1 MYGGLHSR
9 SFSKP
14 WNVTSNQE
22 LKSCSLSHRPGVLDI
37 LMKCSLIHSQLPTP
51 VWLSRHLGDALVTVP
66 DGRVVVDCRAPG
78 PRCPVLVNLGVPK
91 ALGLSMQN
99 PGSLRGAGD
108 TKLRGLTLSSPQLCV
123 HDNYRNN
130 PFHNFRHCFCVTQ
143 MMYSMVWLCGLQV
156 GPDSPYP
163 LSLTLL
169 CTQVLLSPSP
179 GGTVSSPVTA
189 AQSVAHPSCPPM
201 RRTDRLTL
209 T

>member
-1 MYGGLHSR
+1 
-9 SFSKP
+9 
-14 WNVTSNQE
+14 
-22 LKSCSLSHRPGVLDI
+22 
-37 LMKCSLIHSQLPTP
+37 
-51 VWLSRHLGDALVTVP
+51 
-66 DGRVVVDCRAPG
+66 
-78 PRCPVLVNLGVPK
+78 
-91 ALGLSMQN
+91 MQN

-108 TKLRGLTLSSPQLCV
+108 TKLRGLTLSSLQLCV

-169 CTQVLLSPSP
+169 STRVLLSPSP
-179 GGTVSSPVTA
+179 GGTMSSPVTA
-189 AQSVAHPSCPPM
+189 ARSVPYPSCPPM
-201 RRTDRLTL
+201 RRTDCLTL